1 MYYFDKRR
9 EAFDSKREFL
19 KLTDPAS
26 GRPIGAMPL
35 AHVEPLEDG
44 SWRIMANVQV
54 GGNRFGSFE
63 YRAPSDDALR
73 EFFALWREDTERALA
88 EYMRYDFSQVEHTA
102 LAARAKRAAAKAAP
116 IGLEALGFK
125 LDDGGG

>member
-1 MYYFDKRR
+1 MHYFAPERPAWD
-9 EAFDSKREFL
+9 AKREFL

-35 AHVEPLEDG
+35 VHVEPLEDG

-63 YRAPSDDALR
+63 YRAKDDDALQA
-73 EFFALWREDTERALA
+73 FFLLWREDTERALG
-88 EYMRYDFSQVEHTA
+88 ECMKYDFSQVEHMSM
-102 LAARAKRAAAKAAP
+102 AARAKRQAAKAAP
-116 IGLEALGFK
+116 IGLEALG
-125 LDDGGG
+125 LDVGDGGG